1 MVSIASDSAPAIRT
15 GAPGLAGRIW
25 MGLAVAILLVGISL
39 MGLRL
44 SGFQFIAI
52 RGHSM
57 EPTFSPGALLI
68 ARSAA
73 PETVQAGDI
82 IAFSGAAGEP
92 DIVHRI
98 VSLEGAATPVAT
110 TMGDNNPVVDPEPV
124 LLTGAVPRVLWSIPK
139 AGWWFTPQ
147 TGRQIL
153 VVSTLLTAL
162 AATREIARLTA
173 QRRPS
178 APVSE
183 VA

>member
-1 MVSIASDSAPAIRT
+1 MVSIASESALATWT
-15 GAPGLAGRIW
+15 GAPGLAGRLC
-25 MGLAVAILLVGISL
+25 MGLAIAILLVGISL

-68 ARSAA
+68 TRSAA
-73 PETVQAGDI
+73 PEAVQAGDI

-98 VSLEGAATPVAT
+98 VSLERVATPVAT

-147 TGRQIL
+147 TGRQMLI
-153 VVSTLLTAL
+153 VSTVLALL

-173 QRRPS
+173 QRRAS
-178 APVSE
+178 PVSE
-183 VA
+183 VV

>member
-1 MVSIASDSAPAIRT
+1 MVSIANHSTPAART
-15 GAPGLAGRIW
+15 GARGLAGRVW
-25 MGLAVAILLVGISL
+25 MALAVAILLVGIGL

-57 EPTFSPGALLI
+57 EPTFSPGALLV

-82 IAFSGAAGEP
+82 IAFSGAVGEP

-98 VSLEGAATPVAT
+98 VSLEGFATPVAT

-124 LLTGAVPRVLWSIPK
+124 LLTGAVPRILWSIPN
-139 AGWWFTPQ
+139 AGWLFTPQ
-147 TGRQIL
+147 TGRQMLI
-153 VVSTLLTAL
+153 VSSVLAML

>member
-1 MVSIASDSAPAIRT
+1 MVSIANN
-15 GAPGLAGRIW
+15 GAPTARARAQGLVGRIW
-25 MGLAVAILLVGISL
+25 MGLAVAILLIGIGL
-39 MGLRL
+39 MGLRV
-44 SGFQFIAI
+44 SGFQLIAI

-82 IAFSGAAGEP
+82 IAFSGAVGQP

-98 VSLEGAATPVAT
+98 VSLEGTVTPVAT
-110 TMGDNNPVVDPEPV
+110 TMGDNNPVTDLEPV
-124 LLTGAVPRVLWSIPK
+124 LLTGSVPRVLWSIPK

-147 TGRQIL
+147 TGRQML
-153 VVSTLLTAL
+153 VVSSFLAVL
-162 AATREIARLTA
+162 AAMREIVRLSV

-178 APVSE
+178 TPASE

>member
-1 MVSIASDSAPAIRT
+1 MVSIASDSARATRT
-15 GAPGLAGRIW
+15 GAPGLVGRIW

-39 MGLRL
+39 MGLWL

-68 ARSAA
+68 ARSAE
-73 PETVQAGDI
+73 PQALQARDI

-98 VSLEGAATPVAT
+98 VSLERFPTLVAT
-110 TMGDNNPVVDPEPV
+110 TMGDNNSVVDPEPV
-124 LLTGAVPRVLWSIPK
+124 LLTGTAPRVLWSIPE

-147 TGRQIL
+147 TGRQMLI
-153 VVSTLLTAL
+153 VSTLLVAL

-173 QRRPS
+173 QRKASP
-178 APVSE
+178 PVSRR
-183 VA
+183 